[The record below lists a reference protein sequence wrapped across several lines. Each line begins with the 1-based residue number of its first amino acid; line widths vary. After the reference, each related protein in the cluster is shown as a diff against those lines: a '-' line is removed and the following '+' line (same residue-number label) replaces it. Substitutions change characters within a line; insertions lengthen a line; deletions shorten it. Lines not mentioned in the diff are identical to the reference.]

1 MKNNSLKFAICHQMP
16 ERSFKYKGKQ
26 FPLCARCTGI
36 FIGYFTFPIFQ
47 LQIIEPSLILIII
60 LSIPM
65 IVDSISQ
72 SMNFRESNNVL
83 RVITG
88 FLFGAAQIAFIVLIG
103 TIFLN
108 NIY

>member
-36 FIGYFTFPIFQ
+36 FIGYFTFPLFQ
-47 LQIIEPSLILIII
+47 LQIIEPSLSLVII

-65 IVDSISQ
+65 FGDSITQ
-72 SMNFRESNNVL
+72 SMNYRESNNIL

-88 FLFGAAQIAFIVLIG
+88 FLFGAAQVAFIVLIG
-103 TIFLN
+103 TILLN
-108 NIY
+108 NI

>member
-47 LQIIEPSLILIII
+47 LQIIEPSLLLVII

-65 IVDSISQ
+65 FGDSITQ
-72 SMNFRESNNVL
+72 SMNYRESNNIL

-88 FLFGAAQIAFIVLIG
+88 FLFGAAQVAFIVLIG

-108 NIY
+108 II

>member
-1 MKNNSLKFAICHQMP
+1 MP

-47 LQIIEPSLILIII
+47 FQIIEPSLLLIIL

-65 IVDSISQ
+65 FVDSITQ
-72 SMNFRESNNVL
+72 SMNYRESNNLL

-88 FLFGAAQIAFIVLIG
+88 FFFGAAQIGFIVLIG
-103 TIFLN
+103 NIFLN
-108 NIY
+108 YI

>member
-1 MKNNSLKFAICHQMP
+1 MKNSLKFAICHQMP
-16 ERSFKYKGKQ
+16 ERSFKYKGRQ

-47 LQIIEPSLILIII
+47 LQIIKPSLLLIIL

-65 IVDSISQ
+65 FVDSITQ
-72 SMNFRESNNVL
+72 SMNYRESNNIL

-88 FLFGAAQIAFIVLIG
+88 FLFGAAQVAFIVLIG
-103 TIFLN
+103 TMVIS
-108 NIY
+108 NI